1 MDAGQIKATVVVEDK
16 TKEGLKQVEK
26 SLNDAASKIESKGV
40 AIGVDAAKTKK
51 NIEQAAKTVSAG
63 TTIDLSPK
71 VETKGA
77 KAGAQTMAKDL
88 QAEATKATTAMNEAF
103 KATVQYISQLLK
115 SVNGASTQVDANA
128 IGRYRRA
135 SQGFIDNASQSDR
148 ADSLEGLQYSRQLFG
163 ETSKSL
169 NNAGT
174 NSNIEATALRD
185 AQAAAQALTAEAE
198 ERLGVESDEV
208 RMLKDLN
215 AQIDEALATNKAN
228 RAEIES
234 AKKALQE
241 QSKAVNKAARANNL
255 DGSQNGKKGAKTGN
269 SADVKKLKEM
279 KSQYQ
284 QITASMAVMRSEG
297 KANTEEYAKLE
308 EQAKALKA
316 TITGT
321 GKANN
326 EALDEKKPQTFT
338 SQLRKVRDEMTRL
351 QMEGKAASSEYSELA
366 AKATEL
372 RQSMVAVNTESSG
385 TTEAE
390 TNLEGMASA
399 MGGVAAA
406 GSVMAGTY
414 ALCGEES
421 ENMQKVMV
429 KLQAVMSITNGL
441 QTIAATLNKS
451 SAAAIWLRNVA
462 TAASTTA
469 TTAETV
475 AENANTAATT
485 ANTAARTANATAGAG
500 AATSTAANTAAT
512 AANTAAAAAG
522 TTANIG
528 LAGAFKMVGAAIKS
542 IPVFGWIAA
551 GIAALVAAYSALTT
565 ESRKARKEQA
575 ELDKAIAEG
584 SAGNISKLETLR
596 SLWSAET
603 TDEGK
608 RGFLVRYRE
617 QLAALGVELENVAE
631 ANEYFRSGL
640 ESTVASTKAG
650 AAADAWSKRSEEAAK
665 TLAEKQS
672 EYDAAVAELTKAE
685 KDYETKRAAYN
696 KAVMENSPFIISTAN
711 EAALSSAS
719 TLHSRQSDLE
729 DAKAELDKAQAEY
742 ERITEQSTAAKK
754 AAAKTQ
760 DADTANAE
768 NKARAKERAEDM
780 AKLEAET
787 VAAETAAMRDGYA
800 KQRTELKNQLDAQLK
815 EIEKARAEMAGK
827 NGGSLDEAMN
837 AQYDRQAQAARRSYT
852 ASLNELNRAEQDEV
866 RRSGEET
873 LKIERENIAAR
884 LALMVDGTAKE
895 KAQIEQSYNDR
906 MAEIQ
911 REREE
916 YQREMASQGKGTDA
930 IRMNAYTEAETIA
943 GEERKAKL
951 LELEEKT
958 NEEVEKLRKEN
969 RDAAIGGMTEGYAK
983 ELATIKAAYE
993 DRERELAKM
1002 EEQWRKGDNGDG
1014 TLSEAHASYLATAR
1028 RSNSTQRSQAENEL
1042 IMSDYERLQQKKIA
1056 LTNDYNAKR
1065 IVIEREADATIKAN
1079 RLAALDESY
1088 KQSMRDIEGE
1098 ELDSVIANSKTLMAI
1113 FNNVGKRSKAATKQA
1128 QKQLNQL
1135 LQRSRDNTTQVTGMT
1150 NEEADNLLSNSE
1162 SIKRIWEEINEIQE
1176 ENANGGGFVGSLQVM
1191 GKSLSNLIKTS
1202 KALKV
1207 ATNEIDRGNLI
1218 AQKEA
1223 AMESFV
1229 GATVAACQGVAE
1241 LATALSSL
1249 AGEDTETAQNL
1260 QNVSTV
1266 ISDIASYA
1274 GMGASV
1280 GGGWGALAGGVV
1292 GAISGMVKIWDSS
1305 KARARENAAALKEYT
1320 HQLEL
1325 MGLELDE
1332 DKYDTIFGTKSAQK
1346 AADAY
1351 ELAGKA
1357 LNKMGDKVAEYYE
1370 GKASGERRTA
1380 QGSGAL
1386 IGTVDYEAAQAF
1398 IELHNAR
1405 AEAYDDQAASIRANL
1420 EEADT
1425 LKALKEAAE
1434 GATSGL
1440 KDINAVQTSKRHWY
1454 KIGSKNK
1461 YNTLE
1466 QYDVW
1471 DEAGNLDTEKAQ
1483 KFLDTQTNITS
1494 ECREQLEYAIE
1505 MQNAYEE
1512 AVNSIDGYLSDI
1524 FGSWGSDLT
1533 DAIYDSIYNGADAWY
1548 EFKNIGNEAIADLGK
1563 SMAQELVMQTYLDQ
1577 YQARLREAVAAGDN
1591 GMSLQNLMSEMI
1603 GGMGTVYTQMSD
1615 FAQMW
1620 EDAANA
1626 NGYDV
1631 AKVYSDTNNKTLSGA
1646 ISTASQESIDLL
1658 AGQTNAVRVQ
1668 QIEGINVMRQQLEQL
1683 AEINTSTLAT
1693 ANAATVLIGITT
1705 GIYAKSGATS
1715 NELRAVGKTSY

>member
-16 TKEGLKQVEK
+16 TKEGLRQVEK
-26 SLNDAASKIESKGV
+26 SLNDAASKIEGKGV
-40 AIGVDAAKTKK
+40 AIGVDAARTKK

-63 TTIDLSPK
+63 TTIDLTPK

-115 SVNGASTQVDANA
+115 SVNGASTQVDTNA
-128 IGRYRRA
+128 IGRYKRA

-198 ERLGVESDEV
+198 ERLGSESDEV
-208 RMLKDLN
+208 RMLKELN
-215 AQIDEALATNKAN
+215 AQLDEALATNKAN
-228 RAEIES
+228 RAEIEN

-279 KSQYQ
+279 KTQYQ

-297 KANTEEYAKLE
+297 KANTEEYAKLD

-321 GKANN
+321 SKANS
-326 EALDEKKPQTFT
+326 EALDEKKPQTYT
-338 SQLRKVRDEMTRL
+338 SQLRKVRDEMARM
-351 QMEGKAASSEYSELA
+351 QSEGKAMTAEYSELA
-366 AKATEL
+366 NKATEL
-372 RQSMVAVNTESSG
+372 RQSMVAVNNETSG

-399 MGGVAAA
+399 MSGVAAA
-406 GSVMAGTY
+406 GSVMAGAY

-469 TTAETV
+469 TTAETT
-475 AENANTAATT
+475 AETANTAATT
-485 ANTAARTANATAGAG
+485 ANTAARTANATAGTG

-512 AANTAAAAAG
+512 AANTAAATAG

-551 GIAALVAAYSALTT
+551 GIAALVAAYSAFTS
-565 ESRKARKEQA
+565 ESRKARKEQE

-584 SAGNISKLETLR
+584 SASSISKLETLR
-596 SLWSAET
+596 SLWNAEG
-603 TDEGK
+603 TDEG
-608 RGFLVRYRE
+608 RQSFLVRYKE
-617 QLAALGVELENVAE
+617 QLAALGVELENVTE
-631 ANEYFRSGL
+631 AAEYFKSGL
-640 ESTVASTKAG
+640 DSTVESTKAG
-650 AAADAWSKRSEEAAK
+650 AAADAWGKKLEEAQK
-665 TLAEKQS
+665 NLMEKQA
-672 EYDAAVAELTKAE
+672 EYDAAVAEMSAPIVTRSGATAGSATMIQRNRQSNLE
-685 KDYETKRAAYN
+685 
-696 KAVMENSPFIISTAN
+696 STAK
-711 EAALSSAS
+711 
-719 TLHSRQSDLE
+719 DLE
-729 DAKAELDKAQAEY
+729 RAKAEYDRINKQVTEAQKE
-742 ERITEQSTAAKK
+742 AAK
-754 AAAKTQ
+754 AQ

-787 VAAETAAMRDGYA
+787 VEAETAAMRDGYA
-800 KQRTELKNQLDAQLK
+800 KQRIELKNQLDAQLK

-827 NGGSLDEAMN
+827 NGGSLDDAMN

-852 ASLNELNRAEQDEV
+852 ASLNELNRAEQDEI
-866 RRSGEET
+866 RKSGEET
-873 LKIERENIAAR
+873 LKLEQENIKAR
-884 LALMVDGTAKE
+884 LALMVDGTAKQ
-895 KAQIEQSYNDR
+895 KAQIEQSYKER
-906 MAEIQ
+906 IAEIQ
-911 REREE
+911 RERGE
-916 YQREMASQGKGTDA
+916 YQREMASQGKGTDES
-930 IRMNAYTEAETIA
+930 RMNAYNEAEDIA

-951 LELEEKT
+951 LKLEEKT

-969 RDAAIGGMTEGYAK
+969 RDAAIDSMAEGYAK

-993 DRERELAKM
+993 DRERELAKL

-1014 TLSEAHASYLATAR
+1014 TLSEAHTSYLATAR
-1028 RSNSTQRSQAENEL
+1028 QSNSTQRSQAENEL

-1065 IVIEREADATIKAN
+1065 IVIEREADAAIKAN

-1088 KQSMRDIEGE
+1088 KQSMRDIESE
-1098 ELDSVIANSKTLMAI
+1098 ELDGVIANSKTLMAI
-1113 FNNVGKRSKAATKQA
+1113 FNNVGKRSQSATKKV

-1162 SIKRIWEEINEIQE
+1162 SIKRIWDEINNIQE
-1176 ENANGGGFVGSLQVM
+1176 ENANGGGFIGSLGVM
-1191 GKSLSNLIKTS
+1191 GKSLSKLISTS

-1207 ATNEIDRGNLI
+1207 ATNDIDRGNLI
-1218 AQKEA
+1218 AQKEV
-1223 AMESFV
+1223 AMNNFV
-1229 GATVAACQGVAE
+1229 SATVAACQGIGE
-1241 LATALSSL
+1241 LATALGSL

-1305 KARARENAAALKEYT
+1305 KARAKENAEALKEYT

-1325 MGLELDE
+1325 MELELDE

-1351 ELAGKA
+1351 DLAGKA
-1357 LNKMGDKVAEYYE
+1357 LKKMGSKVAEYYE
-1370 GKASGERRTA
+1370 GRANGERNTA
-1380 QGSGAL
+1380 QYSGAL
-1386 IGTVDYEAAQAF
+1386 IGVVDHDAAQSF
-1398 IELHNAR
+1398 MELHNAR
-1405 AEAYDDQAASIRANL
+1405 AEAYDEQAESIRANL

-1425 LKALKEAAE
+1425 LKALKEAAKS
-1434 GATSGL
+1434 ATSGL
-1440 KDINAVQTSKRHWY
+1440 KDINAVQTSKKRWY

-1461 YNTLE
+1461 YDKLE

-1471 DEAGNLDTEKAQ
+1471 DEEGNLDTEKAQ
-1483 KFLDTQTNITS
+1483 KFLDTQKNITS
-1494 ECREQLEYAIE
+1494 ECKEQLEYAIE
-1505 MQNAYEE
+1505 MQEAYEE
-1512 AVNSIDGYLSDI
+1512 AVASIDSYLSDI

-1577 YQARLREAVAAGDN
+1577 YQDRLREAVAAGDN

-1705 GIYAKSGATS
+1705 GIYAKNGATS

>member
-16 TKEGLKQVEK
+16 TKEGLRQVEK
-26 SLNDAASKIESKGV
+26 SLNDAASKIEGKGV

-63 TTIDLSPK
+63 TTIDLTPK

-115 SVNGASTQVDANA
+115 SVNGASTQVDTNA
-128 IGRYRRA
+128 IGRYKRA

-169 NNAGT
+169 TNAGT

-198 ERLGVESDEV
+198 EMLGSESDEV
-208 RMLKDLN
+208 RMLKELN
-215 AQIDEALATNKAN
+215 AQLDEALATNKAN
-228 RAEIES
+228 RAEIEN

-297 KANTEEYAKLE
+297 KANTEEYAKLD

-321 GKANN
+321 SKANS
-326 EALDEKKPQTFT
+326 EALDEKKPQTYT
-338 SQLRKVRDEMTRL
+338 SQLRKVRDEMARL
-351 QMEGKAASSEYSELA
+351 QSEGKATTSQYSELA
-366 AKATEL
+366 SKATEL
-372 RQSMVAVNTESSG
+372 RQSMVAVNNETSG

-406 GSVMAGTY
+406 GSVMAGAY

-469 TTAETV
+469 TTAETT
-475 AENANTAATT
+475 AETANTAATT
-485 ANTAARTANATAGAG
+485 ANTAARTANATAGTG

-512 AANTAAAAAG
+512 AANTAAATAG

-551 GIAALVAAYSALTT
+551 GIAALVAAYSAFTS
-565 ESRKARKEQA
+565 ESRKARKEQE

-584 SAGNISKLETLR
+584 SASNISKLETLR
-596 SLWSAET
+596 SLWNAEG
-603 TDEGK
+603 TDEG
-608 RGFLVRYRE
+608 RQSFLVRYKE

-631 ANEYFRSGL
+631 AAEYFKSGL
-640 ESTVASTKAG
+640 ESTVESTKAG
-650 AAADAWSKRSEEAAK
+650 AAADAWGKKLEEAQK
-665 TLAEKQS
+665 NLMEKQS
-672 EYDAAVAELTKAE
+672 EYDAAVAEMSAPIVTRSGATAGSATMIQRNRQSNLE
-685 KDYETKRAAYN
+685 
-696 KAVMENSPFIISTAN
+696 STAK
-711 EAALSSAS
+711 
-719 TLHSRQSDLE
+719 DLE
-729 DAKAELDKAQAEY
+729 RAKAEYDRINKQVTEAQKE
-742 ERITEQSTAAKK
+742 AAK
-754 AAAKTQ
+754 AQ

-787 VAAETAAMRDGYA
+787 VEAETAAMRDGYA
-800 KQRTELKNQLDAQLK
+800 KQRIELKNQLDAQLK
-815 EIEKARAEMAGK
+815 EIEKARSEMAGK
-827 NGGSLDEAMN
+827 NGGSLDDAMN

-852 ASLNELNRAEQDEV
+852 ASLNELNRAEQDEI
-866 RRSGEET
+866 RKSGEET
-873 LKIERENIAAR
+873 LKLEQENIKAR
-884 LALMVDGTAKE
+884 LALMVDGTAKQ
-895 KAQIEQSYNDR
+895 KAQIEQSYKER
-906 MAEIQ
+906 IAEIQ
-911 REREE
+911 RERGE
-916 YQREMASQGKGTDA
+916 YQREMASQGKGTDES
-930 IRMNAYTEAETIA
+930 RMNAYNEAEIIA

-969 RDAAIGGMTEGYAK
+969 RDAAIDSMAEGYAK

-993 DRERELAKM
+993 DRERELAKL

-1014 TLSEAHASYLATAR
+1014 TLSEAHTSYLATAR
-1028 RSNSTQRSQAENEL
+1028 QSNSTQRSQAENEL

-1065 IVIEREADATIKAN
+1065 IVIEREADAAIKAN

-1088 KQSMRDIEGE
+1088 KQSMRDIESE
-1098 ELDSVIANSKTLMAI
+1098 ELDGVIANSKTLMAI
-1113 FNNVGKRSKAATKQA
+1113 FNNVGKRSQSATRQV

-1162 SIKRIWEEINEIQE
+1162 SIKRIWDEINNIQE
-1176 ENANGGGFVGSLQVM
+1176 ENANGGGFIGSLGVM
-1191 GKSLSNLIKTS
+1191 GKSLSKLISTS

-1207 ATNEIDRGNLI
+1207 ATNDIDRGNLI
-1218 AQKEA
+1218 AQKEM
-1223 AMESFV
+1223 AMNNFV
-1229 GATVAACQGVAE
+1229 SATVAACQGIGE
-1241 LATALSSL
+1241 LATALGSL

-1305 KARARENAAALKEYT
+1305 KARAKENAEALKEYT

-1325 MGLELDE
+1325 MELELDE

-1351 ELAGKA
+1351 DLAGKA
-1357 LNKMGDKVAEYYE
+1357 LKKMGNKVAEYYE
-1370 GKASGERRTA
+1370 GKASGERNTA
-1380 QGSGAL
+1380 QYSGAL
-1386 IGTVDYEAAQAF
+1386 IGVVDHDAAQSF
-1398 IELHNAR
+1398 MELHNAR
-1405 AEAYDDQAASIRANL
+1405 AEAYDEQAESIRANL

-1434 GATSGL
+1434 SATSGL
-1440 KDINAVQTSKRHWY
+1440 KDINAVQTSKKRWY

-1461 YNTLE
+1461 YDKLE

-1471 DEAGNLDTEKAQ
+1471 DEEGNLDTEKAQ
-1483 KFLDTQTNITS
+1483 KFLDTQKNITS
-1494 ECREQLEYAIE
+1494 ECKEQLEYAIE
-1505 MQNAYEE
+1505 MQEAYEE
-1512 AVNSIDGYLSDI
+1512 AVASIDSYLSDI

-1577 YQARLREAVAAGDN
+1577 YQDRLREAVAAGDN

-1705 GIYAKSGATS
+1705 GIYAKNGATS

>member
-16 TKEGLKQVEK
+16 TKEGLRQVEK
-26 SLNDAASKIESKGV
+26 SLNDAASKIEGKGV

-63 TTIDLSPK
+63 TTIDLTPK

-115 SVNGASTQVDANA
+115 SVNGASTQVDTNA
-128 IGRYRRA
+128 IGRYKRA

-169 NNAGT
+169 TNAGT

-198 ERLGVESDEV
+198 ERLGSESDEV
-208 RMLKDLN
+208 RMLKELN
-215 AQIDEALATNKAN
+215 AQLDEALATNKAN
-228 RAEIES
+228 RAEIEN

-297 KANTEEYAKLE
+297 KANTEEYAKLD

-321 GKANN
+321 SKANS
-326 EALDEKKPQTFT
+326 EALDEKKPQTYT
-338 SQLRKVRDEMTRL
+338 SQLRKVRDEMARL
-351 QMEGKAASSEYSELA
+351 QSEGKATTSQYSELA
-366 AKATEL
+366 SKATEL
-372 RQSMVAVNTESSG
+372 RQSMVAVNNETSG

-406 GSVMAGTY
+406 GSVMAGAY

-469 TTAETV
+469 TTAETT
-475 AENANTAATT
+475 AETANTAATT

-500 AATSTAANTAAT
+500 AATSTAAATAAT
-512 AANTAAAAAG
+512 AANTAAATAG

-551 GIAALVAAYSALTT
+551 GIAALVAAYSAFTS
-565 ESRKARKEQA
+565 ESRKARKEQE

-584 SAGNISKLETLR
+584 SASNISKLETLR
-596 SLWSAET
+596 SLWNAEG
-603 TDEGK
+603 TDEG
-608 RGFLVRYRE
+608 RQSFLVRYKE

-631 ANEYFRSGL
+631 AAEYFKSGL
-640 ESTVASTKAG
+640 ESTVESTKAG
-650 AAADAWSKRSEEAAK
+650 AAADAWGKKLEEAQK
-665 TLAEKQS
+665 NLMEKQS
-672 EYDAAVAELTKAE
+672 EYDAAVAEMSAPIVTRSGATAGSATMIQRNRQSNLE
-685 KDYETKRAAYN
+685 
-696 KAVMENSPFIISTAN
+696 STAK
-711 EAALSSAS
+711 
-719 TLHSRQSDLE
+719 DLE
-729 DAKAELDKAQAEY
+729 RAKAEYDRINKQVTEAQKE
-742 ERITEQSTAAKK
+742 AAK
-754 AAAKTQ
+754 AQ

-787 VAAETAAMRDGYA
+787 VEAETAAMRDGYA
-800 KQRTELKNQLDAQLK
+800 KQRIELKNQLDAQLK
-815 EIEKARAEMAGK
+815 EIEKARSEMAGK
-827 NGGSLDEAMN
+827 NGGSLDDAMN

-852 ASLNELNRAEQDEV
+852 ASLNELNRAEQDEI
-866 RRSGEET
+866 RKSGEET
-873 LKIERENIAAR
+873 LKLEQENIKAR
-884 LALMVDGTAKE
+884 LALMVDGTAKQ
-895 KAQIEQSYNDR
+895 KAQIEQSYKER
-906 MAEIQ
+906 IAEIQ
-911 REREE
+911 RERGE
-916 YQREMASQGKGTDA
+916 YQREMASQGKGTDES
-930 IRMNAYTEAETIA
+930 RMNAYNEAEIIA

-969 RDAAIGGMTEGYAK
+969 RDAAIDSMAEGYAK

-993 DRERELAKM
+993 DRERELAKL

-1014 TLSEAHASYLATAR
+1014 TLSEAHTSYLATAR
-1028 RSNSTQRSQAENEL
+1028 QSNSTQRSQAENEL

-1065 IVIEREADATIKAN
+1065 IVIEREADAAIKAN

-1088 KQSMRDIEGE
+1088 KQSMRDIESE
-1098 ELDSVIANSKTLMAI
+1098 ELDGVIANSKTLMAI
-1113 FNNVGKRSKAATKQA
+1113 FNNVGKRSQSATRQV

-1162 SIKRIWEEINEIQE
+1162 SIKRIWDEINNIQE
-1176 ENANGGGFVGSLQVM
+1176 ENANGGGFIGSLGVM
-1191 GKSLSNLIKTS
+1191 GKSLSKLISTS

-1207 ATNEIDRGNLI
+1207 ATNDIDRGNLI
-1218 AQKEA
+1218 AQKEM
-1223 AMESFV
+1223 AMNNFV
-1229 GATVAACQGVAE
+1229 SATVAACQGIGE
-1241 LATALSSL
+1241 LATALGSL

-1305 KARARENAAALKEYT
+1305 KARAKENAEALKEYT

-1325 MGLELDE
+1325 MELELDE

-1351 ELAGKA
+1351 DLAGKA
-1357 LNKMGDKVAEYYE
+1357 LKKMGNKVAEYYE
-1370 GKASGERRTA
+1370 GKASGERNTA
-1380 QGSGAL
+1380 QYSGAL
-1386 IGTVDYEAAQAF
+1386 IGVVDHDAAQSF
-1398 IELHNAR
+1398 MELHNAR
-1405 AEAYDDQAASIRANL
+1405 AEAYDEQAESIRANL

-1434 GATSGL
+1434 SATSGL
-1440 KDINAVQTSKRHWY
+1440 KDINAVQTSKKRWY

-1461 YNTLE
+1461 YDKLE

-1471 DEAGNLDTEKAQ
+1471 DEEGNLDTEKAQ
-1483 KFLDTQTNITS
+1483 KFLDTQKNITS
-1494 ECREQLEYAIE
+1494 ECKEQLEYAIE
-1505 MQNAYEE
+1505 MQEAYEE
-1512 AVNSIDGYLSDI
+1512 AVASIDSYLSDI

-1577 YQARLREAVAAGDN
+1577 YQDRLREAVAAGDN

-1705 GIYAKSGATS
+1705 GIYAKNGATS